1 MSPTVLYRFAAVM
14 LVLFAAGHTVGFL
27 TFVPAS
33 AEGLAV
39 HDGMNNVRFDY
50 GGKQYTYGGF
60 YKGFGLT
67 ITAFLLF
74 SAIVAWNL
82 SSLARTAPRAV
93 GVIGWSLCVLQLVSC
108 FLSWRYF
115 FPPPVILSALAAIAI
130 GWATWIVH

>member
-1 MSPTVLYRFAAVM
+1 MSPTFLYRFAAVL

-27 TFVPAS
+27 TLTPAS
-33 AEGLAV
+33 AEGVAV
-39 HDGMNNVRFDY
+39 RDSMNSVRFDY
-50 GGKQYTYGGF
+50 GGKKYSYGDF

-82 SSLARTAPRAV
+82 STLARTAPHAV

-108 FLSWRYF
+108 VLSWRYF
-115 FPPPVILSALAAIAI
+115 FPPPVVLSALSAIAI
-130 GWATWIVH
+130 GWATLLVH